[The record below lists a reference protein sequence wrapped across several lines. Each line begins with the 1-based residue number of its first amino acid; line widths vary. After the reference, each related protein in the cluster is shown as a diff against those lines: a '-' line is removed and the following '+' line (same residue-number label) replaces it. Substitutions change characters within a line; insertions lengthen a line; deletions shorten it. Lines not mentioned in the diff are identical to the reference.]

1 MVCEYCGDIYGC
13 ESASPGN
20 TCPKFTFHA
29 LPNSRERLLTIV
41 TTADAVDILRRTKM
55 VTRPEHP
62 NTTAIKEMVGAR
74 DTAALNALID
84 PSTMPLPYL
93 VMAASHLLGDS
104 KKVGDIL
111 RGAEDK
117 RETLVNILLDIAASM
132 PAPVPAEDNPL
143 PAEDNP
149 LPAEDNPPEPT
160 KKRRRRN
167 KAQIAADEAA
177 AAAAKNSA
185 CLPEDAAP
193 LSSPQQV
200 IDFDRAFGDILSAI
214 AAAGVEQAGSGAVLK
229 RIALDQ
235 GRDLEMIIVRQTKIM
250 NALRALESQLLMTGM
265 VLDTEISGALED

>member
-41 TTADAVDILRRTKM
+41 TTADAIDILRRTKM

-62 NTTAIKEMVGAR
+62 NTTAIKEMVGAG
-74 DTAALNALID
+74 DADALNALID

-104 KKVGDIL
+104 KKVGDVL
-111 RGAEDK
+111 RGATDK
-117 RETLVNILLDIAASM
+117 RETLVGILLDIAASM
-132 PAPVPAEDNPL
+132 PTPVPAEDNPL
-143 PAEDNP
+143 PAEV
-149 LPAEDNPPEPT
+149 PAEVPAEAAPK

-177 AAAAKNSA
+177 AAAAENSGKQA
-185 CLPEDAAP
+185 EDAAP

-250 NALRALESQLLMTGM
+250 NALRALESQLMMTGM
-265 VLDTEISGALED
+265 VLDTEISEALED